1 MTDIN
6 DPEALSRA
14 EQHFGLQSLV
24 DIDELVR
31 PRGEENVYGAVR
43 RVVREHDEALEHL
56 RAMYYL
62 VRPHVRPTEESV
74 YSLVQAAGDF
84 LGGHKQKGDQ
94 ND

>member
-1 MTDIN
+1 MTDVN

-43 RVVREHDEALEHL
+43 RVVRERDEALEHL
-56 RAMYYL
+56 KTMHACVWGGAAWQGTECGRVEAFL
-62 VRPHVRPTEESV
+62 AKHQTEEE
-74 YSLVQAAGDF
+74 GTR
-84 LGGHKQKGDQ
+84 
-94 ND
+94 